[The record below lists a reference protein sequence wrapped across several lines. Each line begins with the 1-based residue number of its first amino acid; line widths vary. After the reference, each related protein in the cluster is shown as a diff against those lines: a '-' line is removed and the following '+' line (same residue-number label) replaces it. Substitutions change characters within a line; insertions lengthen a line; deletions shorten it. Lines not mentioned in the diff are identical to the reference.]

1 MTTRPSGPRLHLE
14 RVLPQ
19 PPDRVFA
26 AFVEPETLAEWWG
39 PVGFTSPSVELD
51 VRAGG
56 QYRIG
61 MQPPHADLFHL
72 RGEFREVD
80 PPRRLAYTFEWEP
93 PDPDDR
99 ETLVTLTFEPVAHGT
114 RLVLD
119 QGPFATEARH
129 ALHETGWTES
139 LDRLDQFLR
148 R

>member
-1 MTTRPSGPRLHLE
+1 
-14 RVLPQ
+14 
-19 PPDRVFA
+19 
-26 AFVEPETLAEWWG
+26 
-39 PVGFTSPSVELD
+39 
-51 VRAGG
+51 
-56 QYRIG
+56 

-139 LDRLDQFLR
+139 LDRLDEFLR